1 MIFISQSALLDY
13 FESRSNRFKNSKGM
27 ELGIVDGNECWTY
40 FSLCNHSRGPLA
52 INISTEADC
61 PEHFIEQ
68 FKITT
73 INDIDA
79 LDYNNSWM
87 RYLNGEAEI
96 AVCPFE
102 LEAELKFKIINRK
115 TIIFSLDLHF
125 YDEVYEHLTL
135 PEDFEKYI
143 TGRQK
148 ALDLAAENRYRMG

>member
-1 MIFISQSALLDY
+1 
-13 FESRSNRFKNSKGM
+13 
-27 ELGIVDGNECWTY
+27 
-40 FSLCNHSRGPLA
+40 
-52 INISTEADC
+52 
-61 PEHFIEQ
+61 
-68 FKITT
+68 
-73 INDIDA
+73 
-79 LDYNNSWM
+79 M

-143 TGRQK
+143 TSRQK